1 MKRKKYMNKFKGI
14 FSKQGKFAL
23 CPNERQVS
31 LQAKHRFEAH
41 HMIAAQFQAFQSYF
55 SFVKWSH
62 KTSLFCQKPHITAN
76 RKKEEV
82 KLETEFP
89 QNI

>member
-41 HMIAAQFQAFQSYF
+41 HMIAAQFQAFQSY
-55 SFVKWSH
+55 SFPSSND
-62 KTSLFCQKPHITAN
+62 TGGPSGQKLT
-76 RKKEEV
+76 
-82 KLETEFP
+82 F
-89 QNI
+89 